1 MPNRNGLFLLYAAVH
16 AACHLQSAD
25 YGLIRPDGFGNFAR
39 FFTA

>member
-16 AACHLQSAD
+16 AVCHLQSAA